1 MTAARPIV
9 VKNIA
14 KAGLKNENERVK
26 AARYNMCT
34 TETAQCTNLC
44 KPT

>member
-14 KAGLKNENERVK
+14 KAGLKSKWTRQKLRVTK
-26 AARYNMCT
+26 KGEEKQLKMMNT
-34 TETAQCTNLC
+34 D
-44 KPT
+44 KG